1 MTGQSILNEKAI
13 PFRNVKH
20 FLYDDDATNAFS
32 EILSK
37 EDKLDECNLLGN
49 QLTAFFKKENFG
61 GDQFFSIIFHNH
73 NAVTGF
79 VVRMCGI

>member
-1 MTGQSILNEKAI
+1 ML
-13 PFRNVKH
+13 FRDVKH

-32 EILSK
+32 EVLIK
-37 EDKLDECNLLGN
+37 EEKLTEC
-49 QLTAFFKKENFG
+49 QPSRKSVDSFKKENFG
-61 GDQFFSIIFHNH
+61 GNRFFRIIFHNH